1 MKFWTIDFGA
11 HVRFIQRANLRR
23 WNFELIKSF
32 KLCFVLRFGFASVFS
47 SISSCVYLVTCD
59 NQYTWIVIECWIL
72 FERVGYPSPPPLE
85 FLPSLITCCSIVEL
99 MWTRCAK
106 RKVEKLWLS
115 SNGPSARDN
124 AKLYFAWKAAGPRLG
139 QFVYILQERISS

>member
-72 FERVGYPSPPPLE
+72 FERVGYPSPPPLRILAIIDNLLFNSWAHVNE
-85 FLPSLITCCSIVEL
+85 VRKKKGRETVVVIKWPLGPWQRKTVLCVKSC
-99 MWTRCAK
+99 WTEARPICLYTA
-106 RKVEKLWLS
+106 RK
-115 SNGPSARDN
+115 N
-124 AKLYFAWKAAGPRLG
+124 
-139 QFVYILQERISS
+139 